1 MSKYPSI
8 RKERALRKVKDDAV
22 KVVEPAAES
31 DVRFSFRYSYTEIS
45 AVGSKAH
52 LKSRR
57 ARYEDGKL
65 STEAFDGEFDRTI
78 YERGINDL
86 QRFFLGQTAAVLRGL
101 TSFLLPPTKKA
112 RDRE

>member
-1 MSKYPSI
+1 MSKYLSI
-8 RKERALRKVKDDAV
+8 HKERALRKVKDDAV

-31 DVRFSFRYSYTEIS
+31 DARFSFRYSYTEIS

-52 LKSRR
+52 LKSRH

-86 QRFFLGQTAAVLRGL
+86 QRLFLGQTAAVLRAL
-101 TSFLLPPTKKA
+101 TSFLILPTKKA